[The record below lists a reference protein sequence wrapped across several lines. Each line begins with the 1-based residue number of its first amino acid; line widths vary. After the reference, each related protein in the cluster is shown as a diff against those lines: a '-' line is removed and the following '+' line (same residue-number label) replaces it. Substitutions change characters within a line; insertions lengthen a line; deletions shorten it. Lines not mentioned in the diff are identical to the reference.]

1 MEKRIKKDARKDVD
15 GPQDAY
21 RSRRV
26 VGSHVEGP
34 AVFYFANNRR
44 ALCFRH
50 CQADSNA
57 RTKVIMKRYLFKCIG
72 AWCHPRRSLLNLS
85 LYIYKPLP
93 ILIPYS
99 FIPLPHLRSHSFPF
113 LAIVFSK
120 QCGCLHLHSIQYF
133 PSLRVR
139 VYSHSV

>member
-85 LYIYKPLP
+85 LYIYIQTSTHSYSVFFYSSTTFTKP
-93 ILIPYS
+93 
-99 FIPLPHLRSHSFPF
+99 FFSFPSNCLLKAVWVPSPTFHTVLSF
-113 LAIVFSK
+113 LK
-120 QCGCLHLHSIQYF
+120 GTGL
-133 PSLRVR
+133 
-139 VYSHSV
+139 